1 MTANANDRT
10 IEQVRGLREQ
20 AEVDILNTLRQLY
33 NETGLPIQRVDVVMV
48 SVSIMGVRDLMPY
61 PNTVRVE
68 LRL

>member
-1 MTANANDRT
+1 MTANAHDRT
-10 IEQVRGLREQ
+10 IEQVRALREQ
-20 AEVDILNTLRQLY
+20 AELDILNTLRRLY
-33 NETGLPIQRVDVVMV
+33 DETGLPIQRVDVVMV